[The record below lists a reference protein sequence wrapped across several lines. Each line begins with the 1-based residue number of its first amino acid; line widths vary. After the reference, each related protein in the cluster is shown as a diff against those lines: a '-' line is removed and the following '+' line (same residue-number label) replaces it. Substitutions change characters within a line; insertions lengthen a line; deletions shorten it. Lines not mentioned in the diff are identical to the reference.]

1 MQKQPKSGKRHLD
14 FTRLGAIG
22 RGLLVG
28 LLSGIVVSIFRFC
41 IEYGLKFVQWVYG
54 QIHQT
59 PGLIIPWLVV
69 SVVVAVFV
77 GLLVKQSPDIKG
89 SGIPQVEGQLAGEL
103 DYAWWPV
110 LWRKFVGGILGIG
123 SGLFLGREGPSIQ
136 LGATIGQGVAG
147 KLKQTGADRRSLIAG
162 GAAAGLSAAF
172 NAPIASTLFVL
183 EEVYHNFSP
192 IIWTTALASAIA
204 SNFVSL
210 NFFGLVPVL
219 HIPYGQ
225 NLPLSQYGN
234 LIGLGVFLGVFG
246 YLYQNVTLTM
256 PSWYAK
262 LRIPSWLDGLV
273 PFLLVI
279 PIGLLWPQLLGGGNA
294 VILNIASVTPALLG
308 LIGIFVLRFVFSTI
322 SYGSGLPGGI
332 FLPILSLGAILGA
345 IYAQAMVGLGWMP
358 ASFVPN
364 FIIFAMAGY
373 FAGIGKAPFTAILL
387 ITEMVGTLHHLMPL
401 AVVSMTAFL
410 VVDLLGGA
418 PIYEAL
424 LEKLIRPRLPEH
436 CGIQDRLEVPVFE
449 GSKLEGHQVRD
460 FKWPEESLLIAVRRG
475 ERQVIPHGDTLMRAG
490 DTLIILTDR
499 NNRAWV
505 NHQIKHLSEVIPWVV
520 WKRRISG

>member
-1 MQKQPKSGKRHLD
+1 MESRPHQHKRHIDL
-14 FTRLGAIG
+14 TRFGEIG
-22 RGLLVG
+22 RGLFVG
-28 LLSGIVVSIFRFC
+28 LLAGVVVSIFRFC
-41 IEYGLKFVQWVYG
+41 IENGLKFVQWVYG
-54 QIHQT
+54 QILRE
-59 PGLIIPWLVV
+59 PLLVIPWIIL
-69 SVVVAVFV
+69 SVVIAVFV
-77 GLLVKQSPDIKG
+77 GRLVKQSPDIKG

-136 LGATIGQGVAG
+136 LGATIGQGVAET
-147 KLKQTGADRRSLIAG
+147 LHQTGADRRSLIAG

-172 NAPIASTLFVL
+172 NAPIASTLFIL

-204 SNFVSL
+204 SNFISL

-219 HIPYGQ
+219 HIPYAQ

-256 PSWYAK
+256 PRWYAK
-262 LRIPSWLDGLV
+262 LPLPSWLDGLV

-279 PIGLLWPQLLGGGNA
+279 PIGLKWPQLLGGGNA
-294 VILNIASVTPALLG
+294 VILNIAAATPALLA
-308 LIGIFVLRFVFSTI
+308 LLGIFVLRFVFSTI

-345 IYAQAMVGLGWMP
+345 IYAKTMVALGWMP
-358 ASFVPN
+358 ASFVAN

-401 AVVSMTAFL
+401 AVVSMTAFI

-424 LEKLIRPRLPEH
+424 LEKLIKPRLPRH
-436 CGIQDRLEVPVFE
+436 CGVQDKLEVPVFE
-449 GSKLEGHQVRD
+449 GSTLEGHQVRD
-460 FKWPEESLLIAVRRG
+460 FKWPEDSLLIAIRRG
-475 ERQVIPHGDTLMRAG
+475 EGQVIPHGDTLMRAG

-499 NNRAWV
+499 SNRAYV
-505 NHQIKHLSEVIPWVV
+505 RHQIDHLVAATP
-520 WKRRISG
+520 

>member
-1 MQKQPKSGKRHLD
+1 MVAQRPHIAKQHFD
-14 FTRLGAIG
+14 FTRFSSIG
-22 RGLLVG
+22 RALIVG
-28 LLSGIVVSIFRFC
+28 VIAGIVVSIFRFS
-41 IEYGLKFVQWVYG
+41 IEQGLRFVQWVYA
-54 QIHQT
+54 QIHT
-59 PGLIIPWLVV
+59 NWLLLFPWIGLSVAVAFFVGWLV
-69 SVVVAVFV
+69 
-77 GLLVKQSPDIKG
+77 KNEPNIKG

-103 DYAWWPV
+103 DYSWWSV

-136 LGATIGQGVAG
+136 LGATIGQGVAS
-147 KLKQTGADRRSLIAG
+147 KLKQTGSDRRSLIAG

-192 IIWTTALASAIA
+192 IIWTTALVSAMA
-204 SNFVSL
+204 SNFISL

-219 HIPYGQ
+219 HIPYGH

-234 LIGLGVFLGVFG
+234 LIGLGIFLGIFG

-256 PSWYAK
+256 PNWYAK
-262 LRIPSWLDGLV
+262 LRLPSWLDGLV

-279 PIGLLWPQLLGGGNA
+279 PIGLIWPQLLGGGNA
-294 VILNIASVTPALLG
+294 VILNLAAVTPALLA
-308 LIGIFVLRFVFSTI
+308 LLGIFVLRFTFSTI

-345 IYAQAMVGLGWMP
+345 IYAQFMVAVGWMP
-358 ASFVPN
+358 TNLIPN

-401 AVVSMTAFL
+401 AVVSMTAYL

-424 LEKLIRPRLPEH
+424 LEKLIQPRLPEH
-436 CGIQDRLEVPVFE
+436 SGIQDRLEFPIFE

-460 FKWPEESLLIAVRRG
+460 FKWPAESLLIAIRRG

-499 NNRAWV
+499 DNRAWV
-505 NHQIKHLSEVIPWVV
+505 RHQITHLTVATP
-520 WKRRISG
+520 

>member
-1 MQKQPKSGKRHLD
+1 MKHHFDL
-14 FTRLGAIG
+14 TRFSAVW
-22 RGLLVG
+22 RGLVVG
-28 LLSGIVVSIFRFC
+28 LITGVVVSVFRFC
-41 IEYGLKFVQWVYG
+41 IEQGLLLVQWGYG
-54 QIHQT
+54 QIR
-59 PGLIIPWLVV
+59 GNLWLLLPWLGL
-69 SVVVAVFV
+69 SVLVAVIV
-77 GLLVKQSPDIKG
+77 GLMVKKTPDIKG

-110 LWRKFVGGILGIG
+110 LWRKFIGGILSIG
-123 SGLFLGREGPSIQ
+123 SGLYLGREGPSIQ
-136 LGATIGQGVAG
+136 LGATIGQGFAEETH
-147 KLKQTGADRRSLIAG
+147 QTGADRRSLIAG

-172 NAPIASTLFVL
+172 NAPIASTLFIL

-204 SNFVSL
+204 SNFISL

-219 HIPYGQ
+219 HIPYGR

-234 LIGLGVFLGVFG
+234 LIGLGILLGIFG
-246 YLYQNVTLTM
+246 YLYQNVTLVM
-256 PSWYAK
+256 PGWYAK
-262 LRIPSWLDGLV
+262 LRLPSWLNGLV

-279 PIGLLWPQLLGGGNA
+279 PIGLLWPQLLGGGNSI
-294 VILNIASVTPALLG
+294 ILNIAGAPPLLLG
-308 LIGIFVLRFVFSTI
+308 LLGIFVLRFVFSTV

-345 IYAQAMVGLGWMP
+345 IYAQAMVAIGLMP
-358 ASFVPN
+358 AQYVTN

-401 AVVSMTAFL
+401 AVVSMTAYV

-424 LEKLIRPRLPEH
+424 LEKLTQPKLPEH
-436 CGIQDRLEVPVFE
+436 SGVQDRLEIPVFE
-449 GSKLEGHQVRD
+449 GSAFEGHQVRD
-460 FKWPEESLLIAVRRG
+460 FKWPQESLLIAIRRG
-475 ERQVIPHGDTLMRAG
+475 ERQVIPHGDTLIRGG

-499 NNRAWV
+499 SNRAWV
-505 NHQIKHLSEVIPWVV
+505 HHQIDKLNVV
-520 WKRRISG
+520 TT

>member
-1 MQKQPKSGKRHLD
+1 MKQPARSVKHRFD

-22 RGLLVG
+22 RGLIVG
-28 LLSGIVVSIFRFC
+28 VLAGVIVSLFRFC
-41 IEYGLKFVQWVYG
+41 IEFGLKFVQWAYG
-54 QIHQT
+54 LMQAT
-59 PGLIIPWLVV
+59 PLLLIPWIILTII
-69 SVVVAVFV
+69 VAVFV
-77 GLLVKQSPDIKG
+77 GWLVKQVPDIKG

-136 LGATIGQGVAG
+136 LGATIGQGVAE
-147 KLKQTGADRRSLIAG
+147 KLHQTGADRRSLIAG

-183 EEVYHNFSP
+183 EEIYHNFSP

-219 HIPYGQ
+219 HIPYGH

-246 YLYQNVTLTM
+246 YIYQNVTLTM

-262 LRIPSWLDGLV
+262 LRLPSWLDGLI

-279 PIGLLWPQLLGGGNA
+279 PIGLMWPQLLGGGNA
-294 VILNIASVTPALLG
+294 VILNIAAITPALWV
-308 LIGIFVLRFVFSTI
+308 LIGIFVLRFVFSTV

-345 IYAQAMVGLGWMP
+345 IYAQTMVSLGWMP
-358 ASFVPN
+358 AQFVPN

-401 AVVSMTAFL
+401 AVVAMTAYL

-424 LEKLIRPRLPEH
+424 LEKLIQPRQPEH
-436 CGIQDRLEVPVFE
+436 SGVQDRLEFPVFE
-449 GSKLEGHQVRD
+449 GSPLEGHQVRD
-460 FKWPEESLLIAVRRG
+460 FKWPVESLLIAIRRG

-490 DTLIILTDR
+490 DTLIVLTDR
-499 NNRAWV
+499 SNRAWIRE
-505 NHQIKHLSEVIPWVV
+505 QIDHLTMATP
-520 WKRRISG
+520 

>member
-1 MQKQPKSGKRHLD
+1 MDKQPQARQRRIDL
-14 FTRLGAIG
+14 TRLSAIG

-28 LLSGIVVSIFRFC
+28 LLAGIVVSIFRFC
-41 IEYGLKFVQWVYG
+41 IQRGVQFVQWVYG
-54 QIHQT
+54 QILAT
-59 PGLIIPWLVV
+59 PWLVIPWIV
-69 SVVVAVFV
+69 LSIGVAILV
-77 GLLVKQSPDIKG
+77 GLFVKQQPDIKG

-103 DYAWWPV
+103 DYQWWPV

-136 LGATIGQGVAG
+136 LGATIGQGVAE
-147 KLKQTGADRRSLIAG
+147 KMKQSGADRRSLIAG

-204 SNFVSL
+204 SNFISL

-219 HIPYGQ
+219 HIPYGE

-234 LIGLGVFLGVFG
+234 LIGLGIFLGIFG
-246 YLYQNVTLTM
+246 YLYQNVTLSM
-256 PSWYAK
+256 PNWYAH
-262 LRIPSWLDGLV
+262 LRLPSWLDGLV

-279 PIGLLWPQLLGGGNA
+279 PIGLLWPQLLGGGND
-294 VILNIASVTPALLG
+294 VILNIAAASPALLA

-345 IYAQAMVGLGWMP
+345 IYAQAMVALGWMP
-358 ASFVPN
+358 AHFVAN

-424 LEKLIRPRLPEH
+424 LEKLIKPRQIKMS
-436 CGIQDRLEVPVFE
+436 GIQDQLEVPIFE

-460 FKWPEESLLIAVRRG
+460 FKWPTDSLLIAIRRG

-490 DTLIILTDR
+490 DTLIIMVDH
-499 NNRAWV
+499 NRRAEIR
-505 NHQIKHLSEVIPWVV
+505 HAIDHLLVATP
-520 WKRRISG
+520 

>member
-1 MQKQPKSGKRHLD
+1 MKKDLGPNRYRLD
-14 FTRLGAIG
+14 LTRFGAIG
-22 RGLLVG
+22 RGVLVG
-28 LLSGIVVSIFRFC
+28 LIAGVVVSVFRFC
-41 IEYGLKFVQWVYG
+41 IEYGLKLVQWIYG
-54 QIHQT
+54 QILAT
-59 PGLIIPWLVV
+59 PWLVLPWIGV
-69 SVVVAVFV
+69 SVVVALIL
-77 GLLVKQSPDIKG
+77 GLMVKHEPDIKG

-136 LGATIGQGVAG
+136 LGATIGQGVAE
-147 KLKQTGADRRSLIAG
+147 KLHRKGADRRSLIAG

-172 NAPIASTLFVL
+172 NAPIASTLFIV

-204 SNFVSL
+204 SNFISL

-225 NLPLSQYGN
+225 TLPLSQYGN
-234 LIGLGVFLGVFG
+234 LIGLGIFLGVFG

-262 LRIPSWLDGLV
+262 LRLPSWLDGLV

-294 VILNIASVTPALLG
+294 VILNIAAHTPVLTA

-332 FLPILSLGAILGA
+332 FLPILSLGAILGG
-345 IYAQAMVGLGWMP
+345 IYAETMVALGWMP
-358 ASFVPN
+358 QQFVTN

-401 AVVSMTAFL
+401 AVVSMTAYL

-424 LEKLIRPRLPEH
+424 LEKLTQPKLPEH
-436 CGIQDRLEVPVFE
+436 SGVQDRLEFPIFE
-449 GSKLEGHQVRD
+449 GSVLEGHQVRD
-460 FKWPEESLLIAVRRG
+460 FKWPRESLLIAIRRG

-499 NNRAWV
+499 SNRAWV
-505 NHQIKHLSEVIPWVV
+505 HHAIDHLTAVNT
-520 WKRRISG
+520 

>member
-1 MQKQPKSGKRHLD
+1 MDSKGENGVQKQPRIRKRHLD
-14 FTRLGAIG
+14 LTRLGEIG

-28 LLSGIVVSIFRFC
+28 IIAGVIVSLFRFC

-54 QIHQT
+54 QIQQS
-59 PGLIIPWLVV
+59 PMLVIPWIIL
-69 SVVVAVFV
+69 SIIVAVFV
-77 GLLVKQSPDIKG
+77 GWLVKQVPDIKG

-136 LGATIGQGVAG
+136 LGATIGQGVAE
-147 KLKQTGADRRSLIAG
+147 KLHQTGADRRSLIAG

-172 NAPIASTLFVL
+172 NAPIASTLFIL

-204 SNFVSL
+204 SNFISL

-256 PSWYAK
+256 PGWYAK
-262 LRIPSWLDGLV
+262 LRLPSWLNGLV

-279 PIGLLWPQLLGGGNA
+279 PIGLKWPQLLGGGNA
-294 VILNIASVTPALLG
+294 VILNLAAVTPALLV
-308 LIGIFVLRFVFSTI
+308 LVGIFVLRFAFSTI

-345 IYAQAMVGLGWMP
+345 IYAQAMVSLGWMP
-358 ASFVPN
+358 ASFVSN

-401 AVVSMTAFL
+401 AVVSMTAYL

-424 LEKLIRPRLPEH
+424 LEKLIEPKMPEH
-436 CGIQDRLEVPVFE
+436 SGVQDRLELPVFE

-460 FKWPEESLLIAVRRG
+460 FKWPEETLLIAIRRG

-490 DTLIILTDR
+490 DTLIILTDHD
-499 NNRAWV
+499 NRAWV
-505 NHQIKHLSEVIPWVV
+505 RHQIDRLSASTP
-520 WKRRISG
+520 

>member
-1 MQKQPKSGKRHLD
+1 LKVKHQPIKRHLD
-14 FTRLGAIG
+14 LTRFNEIG

-28 LLSGIVVSIFRFC
+28 LVAGVVVSIFRYC
-41 IEYGLKFVQWVYG
+41 IERGLTLVQWVYS
-54 QIHQT
+54 QINAT
-59 PGLIIPWLVV
+59 PWLVLPWIGL
-69 SVVVAVFV
+69 SLLVAFLV
-77 GLLVKQSPDIKG
+77 GLLVKQTPDIKG

-103 DYAWWPV
+103 DYQWWPV
-110 LWRKFVGGILGIG
+110 LWKKFVGGILGIG

-136 LGATIGQGVAG
+136 LGATIGQGFAETTH
-147 KLKQTGADRRSLIAG
+147 QTGADRRSLIAG

-204 SNFVSL
+204 SNFISL

-219 HIPYGQ
+219 HIPYAQ
-225 NLPLSQYGN
+225 TLPLTQYGN
-234 LIGLGVFLGVFG
+234 LIGLGVFLGILG

-256 PSWYAK
+256 PNWYAK
-262 LRIPSWLDGLV
+262 LRLPSWLNGIV
-273 PFLLVI
+273 PFMLVI
-279 PIGLLWPQLLGGGNA
+279 PIGLWWPQFLGGGNA
-294 VILNIASVTPALLG
+294 VILNLAKLPPILTA
-308 LIGIFVLRFVFSTI
+308 LIGIFVLRFVFSTV

-345 IYAQAMVGLGWMP
+345 IYAQAAVALGWMQ
-358 ASFVPN
+358 AQYVTN
-364 FIIFAMAGY
+364 FIIIAMAGY

-387 ITEMVGTLHHLMPL
+387 ITEMVGTLQHLMPL
-401 AVVSMTAFL
+401 AVVSLTAYL

-424 LEKLIRPRLPEH
+424 LEKLTQPKRREY
-436 CGIQDRLEVPVFE
+436 CGVQDRLEVPIFE
-449 GSKLEGHQVRD
+449 GAVIEGHQVRD
-460 FKWPEESLLIAVRRG
+460 FQWPKESLLIAIRRG

-505 NHQIKHLSEVIPWVV
+505 RQQIDQLTANTPAPALEK
-520 WKRRISG
+520 K

>member
-1 MQKQPKSGKRHLD
+1 MTQRSLATKHHFD
-14 FTRLGAIG
+14 FTRFSSIG
-22 RGLLVG
+22 RGLIVG
-28 LLSGIVVSIFRFC
+28 IFAGIIVSLFRFC
-41 IEYGLKFVQWVYG
+41 IERGLVFVQWTYN
-54 QIHQT
+54 QMHT
-59 PGLIIPWLVV
+59 NWWLLLPWILGTIL
-69 SVVVAVFV
+69 VAVFV
-77 GLLVKQSPDIKG
+77 GWLVKQVPDIKG

-136 LGATIGQGVAG
+136 LGATIGQGVAA
-147 KLKQTGADRRSLIAG
+147 KLHQTGADRRSLIAG

-192 IIWTTALASAIA
+192 IIWTTALVSAMA

-234 LIGLGVFLGVFG
+234 LIGLGIFLGVFG
-246 YLYQNVTLTM
+246 YLYQNVTLAM
-256 PSWYAK
+256 PSWYGK
-262 LRIPSWLDGLV
+262 LRLPSWLNGLV

-294 VILNIASVTPALLG
+294 VILNLAATTPALVV
-308 LIGIFVLRFVFSTI
+308 LIGIFILRFVFSTI

-345 IYAQAMVGLGWMP
+345 IYAQTMVAVGWMP
-358 ASFVPN
+358 ASFIPN

-373 FAGIGKAPFTAILL
+373 FAGIGEAPFTAILL

-401 AVVSMTAFL
+401 AVVSMTAYL

-424 LEKLIRPRLPEH
+424 LEKLIQPRLPEH
-436 CGIQDRLEVPVFE
+436 SGVQDRLELPIFE

-460 FKWPEESLLIAVRRG
+460 FKWPAESLLIAIRRG

-505 NHQIKHLSEVIPWVV
+505 RHQIAHLMAATP
-520 WKRRISG
+520 

>member
-1 MQKQPKSGKRHLD
+1 MKIQHQPKQRHFDL
-14 FTRLGAIG
+14 TRFGAIW

-28 LLSGIVVSIFRFC
+28 LLSGVVVSIFRFC
-41 IEYGLKFVQWVYG
+41 IERGLKLVQWVYG
-54 QIHQT
+54 QIVQT
-59 PGLIIPWLVV
+59 PWLVLPWLAI
-69 SVVVAVFV
+69 SLVAAILV
-77 GLLVKQSPDIKG
+77 GLLVKKVPDIKG

-136 LGATIGQGVAG
+136 LGATIGQGFAETTH
-147 KLKQTGADRRSLIAG
+147 QTGADRRSLIAG

-219 HIPYGQ
+219 HIPYAT

-234 LIGLGVFLGVFG
+234 LIGLGIFLGVFG
-246 YLYQNVTLTM
+246 YLYQNVTLSM

-262 LRIPSWLDGLV
+262 LRIPSWLDGVV

-279 PIGLLWPQLLGGGNA
+279 PIGLLWPKLLGGGNA
-294 VILNIASVTPALLG
+294 VILNIAAITPALIP
-308 LIGIFVLRFVFSTI
+308 LIGIFVLRFVFSTL

-345 IYAQAMVGLGWMP
+345 IYAQSMVAIGWMP
-358 ASFVPN
+358 ARFVSN

-401 AVVSMTAFL
+401 AVVSMTAYL

-424 LEKLIRPRLPEH
+424 LEKLTQPKLPEH
-436 CGIQDRLEVPVFE
+436 SGIQDRLEIPIFE
-449 GSKLEGHQVRD
+449 GAAFEGHQVRD
-460 FKWPEESLLIAVRRG
+460 FKWPKESLLIAIRRG
-475 ERQVIPHGDTLMRAG
+475 ERQVIPHGDTLIRAG

-499 NNRAWV
+499 SNRAWV
-505 NHQIKHLSEVIPWVV
+505 RHQIDQLNVSPT
-520 WKRRISG
+520 

>member
-1 MQKQPKSGKRHLD
+1 MQSQITKRKRHLD
-14 FTRLGAIG
+14 LTRLGAIG

-28 LLSGIVVSIFRFC
+28 LIAGVVVSIFRFC
-41 IEYGLKFVQWVYG
+41 IQYGLKFVQWAYVG
-54 QIHQT
+54 MRAQ
-59 PGLIIPWLVV
+59 PVWLILWVLA
-69 SVVVAVFV
+69 SVAIAVFV
-77 GLLVKQSPDIKG
+77 GYLVKQSPDIKG

-136 LGATIGQGVAG
+136 LGATIGQGVAE
-147 KLKQTGADRRSLIAG
+147 KLRRTGADRRSLIAG

-172 NAPIASTLFVL
+172 NAPIASTLFIL

-204 SNFVSL
+204 SNFISL

-219 HIPYGQ
+219 HIPYTE

-234 LIGLGVFLGVFG
+234 LIGLGIFLGVFG

-256 PSWYAK
+256 PNWYAK
-262 LRIPSWLDGLV
+262 LRLPSWLNGLV

-279 PIGLLWPQLLGGGNA
+279 PLGLKWPQLLGGGNG
-294 VILNIASVTPALLG
+294 VILDLAAVTPALLV
-308 LIGIFVLRFVFSTI
+308 LIGIFIIRFVFSTV

-332 FLPILSLGAILGA
+332 FLPILSLGAVLGA
-345 IYAQAMVGLGWMP
+345 IYAQAMVNLGWMP
-358 ASFVPN
+358 AHFVAN

-436 CGIQDRLEVPVFE
+436 TGVQDRLEVPVFE
-449 GSKLEGHQVRD
+449 GSQLEDHQVRD
-460 FKWPEESLLIAVRRG
+460 FKWPSESLLIAICRG

-490 DTLIILTDR
+490 DTLIILTDHA
-499 NNRAWV
+499 NRAWV
-505 NHQIKHLSEVIPWVV
+505 RRQIEQLTAATP
-520 WKRRISG
+520 

>member
-1 MQKQPKSGKRHLD
+1 MKAKQPADRRHNLD
-14 FTRLGAIG
+14 FTRFGAIG

-28 LLSGIVVSIFRFC
+28 LLAGVVVSVFRYC
-41 IEYGLKFVQWVYG
+41 IERGLRFVQWVYG
-54 QIHQT
+54 QILQA
-59 PGLIIPWLVV
+59 PLMVIPWLLV
-69 SVVVAVFV
+69 SVLVAVAV
-77 GLLVKQSPDIKG
+77 GYLVKQQPDIKG

-136 LGATIGQGVAG
+136 LGATIGQGVAEKMHQNG
-147 KLKQTGADRRSLIAG
+147 SDRRSLIAG

-192 IIWTTALASAIA
+192 IIWTTALTSAIA
-204 SNFVSL
+204 SNFISL

-219 HIPYGQ
+219 HIPYGR

-234 LIGLGVFLGVFG
+234 LIGLGIFLGLFG

-262 LRIPSWLDGLV
+262 LRWPSWLNGLV
-273 PFLLVI
+273 PFILVI
-279 PIGLLWPQLLGGGNA
+279 PIGLLWPQLLGGGNG
-294 VILNIASVTPALLG
+294 VILNIAAQTPALVAL
-308 LIGIFVLRFVFSTI
+308 LGIFVLRFVFSTV

-345 IYAQAMVGLGWMP
+345 IYAQSMVGLGWMP
-358 ASFVPN
+358 ANFVPN

-401 AVVSMTAFL
+401 AVVSMTAYL

-424 LEKLIRPRLPEH
+424 LERLIQPKRQRHSGVE
-436 CGIQDRLEVPVFE
+436 DRLEVPVFE
-449 GSKLEGHQVRD
+449 GSELEGHQVRD
-460 FKWPEESLLIAVRRG
+460 FKWPQDSLLIAIRRG
-475 ERQVIPHGDTLMRAG
+475 EHQVIPHGDTLIHAG

-499 NNRAWV
+499 SNRAWV
-505 NHQIKHLSEVIPWVV
+505 KHQVDRLTAGAP
-520 WKRRISG
+520 GPT